1 MIWATTGH
9 PRRSQTVP
17 QATKV
22 DVKVSKGADLTWM
35 VSLDQRIVGQ
45 FTIVGDALAY
55 ASMLECDPRIRG
67 EAVPA

>member
-1 MIWATTGH
+1 
-9 PRRSQTVP
+9 VP

-22 DVKVSKGADLTWM
+22 DVQVSKGADLTWM
-35 VSLDQRIVGQ
+35 VSLDKRIVGR

-55 ASMLECDPRIRG
+55 AAMLECDPRIRG